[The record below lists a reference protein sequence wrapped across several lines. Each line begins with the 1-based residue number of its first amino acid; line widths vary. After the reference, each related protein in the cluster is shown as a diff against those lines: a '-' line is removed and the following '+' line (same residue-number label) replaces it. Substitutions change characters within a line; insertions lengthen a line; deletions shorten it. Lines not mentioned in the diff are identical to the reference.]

1 MLRIYYYYI
10 ILIIHARNKVIE
22 SQLRVTAGR
31 KIIEKEQI
39 LKIIECDEKKT
50 IERDEIIIESD
61 DTSGKENE

>member
-10 ILIIHARNKVIE
+10 ILIIHARNKVKE

-39 LKIIECDEKKT
+39 LKIIECDEKKQLSVT
-50 IERDEIIIESD
+50 
-61 DTSGKENE
+61 K